1 MNTTRILS
9 ACVMAPAAICAI
21 VYLPPPWL
29 SLLAAAIML
38 MGLWE
43 WLRLAQKEAVSSK
56 IRWVILTA
64 IVQIAAILSLPRAT
78 PWLFAMCQLGAFIW
92 LAACIWLRYPRWG
105 HSGLFVATGIGVV
118 LSAWSALVLIVN
130 KPNGAQWLLF
140 ALVLVWA
147 ADSGA
152 YFVGRRFGRHPLA
165 QTISPNKTSEGAFG
179 GVLAG
184 LIVASGWSWFTV
196 AAVHHVLRM
205 QLLAIIT
212 VAVSIIGDLFESL
225 LKRQAGMKDSGH
237 LIPGH
242 GGVLDRIDGVLAA
255 LPIFALCQDL
265 LLS

>member
-1 MNTTRILS
+1 MSSSRILS
-9 ACVMAPAAICAI
+9 ACVMAPAAIGAI

-29 SLLAAAIML
+29 GLLAAAVML
-38 MGLWE
+38 LGLWE
-43 WLRLAQKEAVSSK
+43 WLRLAGMAALSSK
-56 IRWVILTA
+56 IRWIILTA
-64 IVQIAAILSLPRAT
+64 SVQITALLWLPHAT
-78 PWLFAMCQLGAFIW
+78 PWLFVACQLGALIW
-92 LAACIWLRYPRWG
+92 LAACVWLRYPRWG
-105 HSGLFVATGIGVV
+105 HRGLFVATGIGVV

-130 KPNGAQWLLF
+130 KQDGAHWLLF

-152 YFVGRRFGRHPLA
+152 YFIGRRFGRHPLA
-165 QTISPNKTSEGAFG
+165 QTISPNKTYEGALG
-179 GVLAG
+179 GVLSG
-184 LIVASGWSWFTV
+184 LIVACGWSWLT
-196 AAVHHVLRM
+196 AACVHHGLSM
-205 QLLAIIT
+205 LLLAIIT
-212 VAVSIIGDLFESL
+212 VVVSIIGDLFESL